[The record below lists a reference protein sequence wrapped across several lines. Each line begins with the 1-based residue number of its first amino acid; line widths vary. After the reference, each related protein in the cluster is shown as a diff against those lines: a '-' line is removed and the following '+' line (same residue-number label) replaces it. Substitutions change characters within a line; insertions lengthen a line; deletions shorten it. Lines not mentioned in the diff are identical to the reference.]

1 MRLRAQ
7 LYHQRGEAKM
17 PQGVLAFQYEEE
29 KRASGLTGLA
39 GLPTY
44 LDLVH
49 ASGMARSICQRAS
62 IRAKGQGWSDAGL
75 IVSLVALNLAGGDCV
90 DDLNVLE
97 ADEGLSRMLLRFQ
110 FQGMSR
116 KERREEERRWRK
128 ERKRG
133 VASPSAM
140 FRYLSAFHDEEQ
152 EKKRRPHEA
161 FIPEESAGL
170 RGLWQVHQ
178 DFLGFVQRRR
188 PQSSATLDMDATLV
202 ETSKEEALWSY
213 KGYKAYQPLNV
224 YWHEQDVVVYS
235 QFRDGNVNCGHRQTE
250 VFRRA
255 LEQVPEGVTK
265 VYARTD
271 TQGYEREF
279 LQYLAEGKNERFGV
293 IEFAVGADVTQAF
306 RAAVAEVKE
315 EEWKPLDEG
324 GQQWADV
331 CFVPDWVGRKKP
343 QDSGPTY
350 RFLAIREPLAQ
361 PELPG
366 LETKQEELPF
376 PTMEFGVKGRYKLFG
391 VVTNR
396 DLPGAELIRWHRQRC
411 GASEMAHSV
420 MKEDLAGGKLP
431 SRLFGANA
439 AWWAIMLLAYN
450 LNSAMKRLVLGDNWG
465 SKRLKAIRYAI
476 IHLAGRVLER
486 GRQLIVRLAAGHP
499 SKHLLLEAR
508 ARILELM
515 EPQTG

>member
-1 MRLRAQ
+1 
-7 LYHQRGEAKM
+7 M

-39 GLPTY
+39 GLPMY

-49 ASGMARSICQRAS
+49 ASGLPKSICHRLH
-62 IRAKGQGWSDAGL
+62 IRAKGQGWTDTGL
-75 IVSLVALNLAGGDCV
+75 IVSLLALNLVGGDCV

-97 ADEGLSRMLLRFQ
+97 ADEGLRRLLLRFQ
-110 FQGMSR
+110 FQGMNR
-116 KERREEERRWRK
+116 KERRREQRRWRK
-128 ERKRG
+128 EKKRG
-133 VASPSAM
+133 VASPSAV

-161 FIPEESAGL
+161 FLPQESAGL
-170 RGLWQVHQ
+170 GGLWEVHQ
-178 DFLGFVQRRR
+178 DFIGFVQRRR
-188 PQSSATLDMDATLV
+188 PQSGATLDMDATLV

-224 YWHEQDVVVYS
+224 HWHEQDLVIYS

-250 VFRRA
+250 VFERA
-255 LEQVPEGVTK
+255 LEQLPEGVTK

-279 LQYLAEGKNERFGV
+279 LQYLAEGRSERFGV

-315 EEWKPLDEG
+315 EEWKALDER
-324 GQQWADV
+324 GQQWAEV
-331 CFVPDWVGRKKP
+331 CFVPEWVGCKKP
-343 QDSGPTY
+343 REQGPTY
-350 RFLAIREPLAQ
+350 RFLAIREPLTQ

-376 PTMEFGVKGRYKLFG
+376 PVMEVAGKGRYKLFG

-396 DLPGAELIRWHRQRC
+396 DLPGEELIRWHRSRC

-431 SRLFGANA
+431 SKRFGANA

-450 LNSAMKRLVLGDNWG
+450 LHSAMKRLVLGGSWV

-476 IHLAGRVLER
+476 IHVAARVLER
-486 GRQLIVRLAAGHP
+486 GRQLIVRLAGGHP
-499 SKHLLLEAR
+499 SNELLWRAR

-515 EPQTG
+515 EPATG